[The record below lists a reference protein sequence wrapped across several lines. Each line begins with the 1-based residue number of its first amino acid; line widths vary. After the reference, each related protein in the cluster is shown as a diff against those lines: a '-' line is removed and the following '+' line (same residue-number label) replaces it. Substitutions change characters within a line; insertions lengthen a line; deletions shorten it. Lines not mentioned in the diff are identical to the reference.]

1 MTLKQSLKL
10 TICTGAL
17 FVVAACAAT
26 PKSQESVVYEAPKT
40 QQEKAILTA
49 NELSATKNVTK
60 SADGEMV
67 CKRQAVV
74 GSNFKRK
81 ICMTQTQWEQMATES
96 RSTTEGI
103 QRRKGPGVNN

>member
-1 MTLKQSLKL
+1 MTFKRAMKL
-10 TICTGAL
+10 SFCAGAI
-17 FVVAACAAT
+17 VVLAACAST
-26 PKSQESVVYEAPKT
+26 PEPKETVVYEAPKT

-60 SADGEMV
+60 SADGKMV